1 MKSEW
6 KAATNKKK
14 RRCEAKQISDI
25 SAALKVYAFLWN
37 WCSILF
43 GSVLFSKTK
52 RKKVERWKKERELIQ
67 QEEMAVVGDR
77 VIREMQY
84 ENALN
89 CSIHVSMKHQKVT
102 LKGALAPGLAH
113 IWAVDKNEVTVWG
126 ISMS

>member
-14 RRCEAKQISDI
+14 RRCEVKQISDI
-25 SAALKVYAFLWN
+25 SVALKIYAFLWN
-37 WCSILF
+37 WCNILF
-43 GSVLFSKTK
+43 GSILFSKKK

-67 QEEMAVVGDR
+67 QEEMTAVGDR

-89 CSIHVSMKHQKVT
+89 SSIQVSVKHQKVT
-102 LKGALAPGLAH
+102 LKGALAPELAH
-113 IWAVDKNEVTVWG
+113 IWTVDKNEVTVWG
-126 ISMS
+126 ILMS